1 MKLFSAAGLDDLT
14 KGYSY
19 TQYAKNLLGATDLIT
34 YNGNNG
40 YIPTQSAKGLHLRSY
55 MTCCAISL
63 RDVVDDGSTA
73 EWIALG
79 LMIEP
84 VAGQAFPNASD
95 TWFNLT
101 TDGSTNAT
109 SFSIPR
115 NTLLNDWGAGARHCQ
130 ELLFKP
136 STGQWNLYVNGI
148 LRTSG
153 TIGMDPSWLVPST
166 LRQWYLNFCTYTT
179 NSATGYFTL
188 TDFYL
193 AKVDSGASVLGN
205 FKVSKL
211 VTKQTTLP
219 AAAATIDGNTATL
232 TGNYSVEFD
241 VSPLDGKSVQG
252 VVESVRACSVGPTA
266 GLSATRRLNGADS
279 AANKVTNI
287 ALALPSGQV
296 NFAQH
301 YRLGAKATEFTS
313 GTPVT
318 EFKVNLSVVDNT

>member
-19 TQYAKNLLGATDLIT
+19 TQYAKNFVGATDLIS
-34 YNGNNG
+34 YCENNG
-40 YIPTQSAKGLHLRSY
+40 YAPTQTAKGLNVRQY
-55 MTCCAISL
+55 MNTLALPL
-63 RDVVDDGSTA
+63 RDIVDDGSAA

-84 VAGQAFPNASD
+84 TVGQSFPTSSNA
-95 TWFNLT
+95 WFTLT
-101 TDGSTNAT
+101 TDAYT
-109 SFSIPR
+109 SAAPFTSGR
-115 NTLLNDWGAGARHCQ
+115 TTVLNDWGGGVRHCQ

-136 STGQWNLYVNGI
+136 STGQWNLYVNGV
-148 LRTSG
+148 LRASG
-153 TIGMDPSWLVPST
+153 TISMDPSWLVPSN
-166 LRQWYLNFCTYTT
+166 LRQWYLNFCAYTT
-179 NSATGYFTL
+179 NSSSGYFTL

-241 VSPLDGKSVQG
+241 VTSLDGKSVQG

-266 GLSATRRLNGADS
+266 ALSATRRLNGADG

-287 ALALPSGQV
+287 ALALPSGQA

-301 YRLGAKATEFTS
+301 YRLGAKATEFTP